1 MKRDAKHVKGIVEG
15 LIQRWEQGAVKKTNA
30 VMEAWCEAVEEKTKK
45 HTRPVSLK
53 NGVLMVIVEN
63 SSWLYKLTLE
73 KKRTIEKFNEGYP
86 GRKKVKDIRFRVG
99 VLDNQI

>member
-1 MKRDAKHVKGIVEG
+1 
-15 LIQRWEQGAVKKTNA
+15 
-30 VMEAWCEAVEEKTKK
+30 
-45 HTRPVSLK
+45 
-53 NGVLMVIVEN
+53 MVIVEN